1 MKLSVL
7 ISCMH
12 QKDTT
17 IIQRS
22 NVRTDAVVVNQCD
35 ENKIQNIDMTHP
47 DGNTRKVVF
56 INTTERGLSRSRNM
70 AIQNSDSDVCLIMD
84 DDEILEDNYESIIL
98 DAHEQYKNAD
108 IIVFK
113 FKNRNKKYSDKPHK
127 VGFIGALRV
136 SSIEITFKRKAIIE
150 NNINFN
156 VKMGSG
162 TGHGC
167 GEENAFLYECLK
179 KGLKI
184 QYVPQYITTLDS
196 SSDSHWFNGFTERY
210 FLERGWATSQYM
222 GKTIAILYALY
233 YAISKRYMYKKD
245 CSFWGAIKNMFIGIF
260 KADI

>member
-47 DGNTRKVVF
+47 DGNTHKVVF

-70 AIQNSDSDVCLIMD
+70 AILNSDSDVCLIMD

-167 GEENAFLYECLK
+167 GEENAFLFACLHK
-179 KGLKI
+179 KLTMRNIPVIIADLHLGESSWFKGFND
-184 QYVPQYITTLDS
+184 QY
-196 SSDSHWFNGFTERY
+196 F
-210 FLERGWATSQYM
+210 
-222 GKTIAILYALY
+222 
-233 YAISKRYMYKKD
+233 ISKGAAFTAMKTKMVHLLILQFAIRKYK
-245 CSFWGAIKNMFIGIF
+245 IF
-260 KADI
+260 KDQYSVIKAIRLMENGRKMYLDKF